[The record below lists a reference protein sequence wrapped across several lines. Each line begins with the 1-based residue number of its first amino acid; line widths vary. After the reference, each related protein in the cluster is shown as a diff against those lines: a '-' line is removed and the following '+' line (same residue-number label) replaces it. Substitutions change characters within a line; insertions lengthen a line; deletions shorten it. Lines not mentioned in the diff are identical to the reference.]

1 MNDFAS
7 NTVKPQMN
15 SRLHRWSFRKFQKII
30 EYKARLS
37 GISIVYV
44 DANGTSSL
52 CPICGAKLS
61 LNGHGTLKCKKCG
74 LMLIETL

>member
-1 MNDFAS
+1 MEFS
-7 NTVKPQMN
+7 QT
-15 SRLHRWSFRKFQKII
+15 SKII

-44 DANGTSSL
+44 DAKGTSSL